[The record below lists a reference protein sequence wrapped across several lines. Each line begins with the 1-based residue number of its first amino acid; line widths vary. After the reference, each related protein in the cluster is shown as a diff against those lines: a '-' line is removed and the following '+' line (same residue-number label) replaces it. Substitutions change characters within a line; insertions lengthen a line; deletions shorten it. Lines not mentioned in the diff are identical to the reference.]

1 MFDPR
6 PETLLTTINKKPALK
21 TKTSFICI
29 LMLSGL
35 YIHSGLKASTPA
47 DQQSIPTDNQL
58 SNRLDSLVDASV
70 KTYFSNGNAVALSIG
85 IVKNGKTYFY
95 NYGAIDNQ
103 KLPDN
108 KTVYELG
115 SMTKTFTGILL
126 AQSVLDKKIKLNEDV
141 RKYLKEPYP
150 NLEFKGT
157 PVMIVDLSNH
167 TSRIT
172 RIFPNLYE
180 REAYVDS
187 NPYSNYSKEML
198 YQGLHNMKM
207 DTLPGKIHSYSNMA
221 IGLLGCILEDVYH
234 EDYFTLISKFILKP
248 LKMDDTKID
257 ISHVKADA
265 LARAHNEKKEV
276 VPFWDLPDLP
286 AIGAL
291 RSNTSDL
298 VKYIYANNAEVTPA
312 ISLSHQLTFG
322 TKQEG
327 MALNWFI
334 HTSGNGYRV
343 LEHGG
348 GTGGSRSSFQ
358 CFPQLGSG
366 FVLLTN
372 SLANRNQL
380 EKDLASIVTTQTK

>member
-1 MFDPR
+1 M
-6 PETLLTTINKKPALK
+6 E
-21 TKTSFICI
+21 TKTLFTRI
-29 LMLSGL
+29 LILSGL
-35 YIHSGLKASTPA
+35 FIHLGFKASAIA
-47 DQQSIPTDNQL
+47 DGQSIPTDNPL

-85 IVKNGKTYFY
+85 VVKKGKTYFY

-103 KLPDN
+103 KLPDK
-108 KTVYELG
+108 KTIYELG

-126 AQSVLDKKIKLNEDV
+126 AQAVLDKKIKLNDDV

-150 NLEFKGT
+150 NLEFKGI
-157 PVMIVDLSNH
+157 PVRIVDLSNH

-180 REAYVDS
+180 RGAYVDA

-198 YQGLHNMKM
+198 YQGLHNMTM

-221 IGLLGCILEDVYH
+221 VGLLGCILEDVY
-234 EDYFTLISKFILKP
+234 EQGYFTLISKFILKP
-248 LKMDDTKID
+248 LKMGDTKID
-257 ISHVKADA
+257 LSQEKAA
-265 LARAHNEKKEV
+265 RIARAHNEKKEV

-298 VKYIYANNAEVTPA
+298 VKYIYANNSEARPA

-322 TKQEG
+322 TNQEG
-327 MALNWFI
+327 VALNWFI
-334 HTSGNGYRV
+334 HTSSNGYKV

-348 GTGGSRSSFQ
+348 GTGGSRSSLQ
-358 CFPQLGSG
+358 CFPQLNSG

-380 EKDLASIVTTQTK
+380 EKDLASILTEQTK

>member
-1 MFDPR
+1 LSFPGSASFNNYK
-6 PETLLTTINKKPALK
+6 IASNLK
-21 TKTSFICI
+21 TKLVFIGIFIFASVFNCPDVKAT
-29 LMLSGL
+29 GL
-35 YIHSGLKASTPA
+35 PDGSKIS
-47 DQQSIPTDNQL
+47 TDNPL
-58 SNRLDSLVDASV
+58 KSRLDSLIDLSV
-70 KTYFSNGNAVALSIG
+70 KAYFNSTSAVALSIG

-95 NYGAIDNQ
+95 NYGEIDKQ

-108 KTVYELG
+108 KTIYEIG

-126 AQSVLDKKIKLNEDV
+126 AQAVLDKKINLSDDV

-150 NLEFKGT
+150 NLEYNGI
-157 PVMIVDLSNH
+157 PIRVVDLSNH

-180 REAYVDS
+180 REAYIDA

-207 DTLPGKIHSYSNMA
+207 DTLPGKKNSYSNMA
-221 IGLLGCILEDVYH
+221 VGLLGCILEDVYQ
-234 EDYFTLISKFILKP
+234 EDYFTLISRFILDP
-248 LKMDDTKID
+248 LNMGDTKID
-257 ISHVKADA
+257 ISNLKPGNIAN
-265 LARAHNEKKEV
+265 AHNEKKEV

-298 VKYIYANNAEVTPA
+298 IKYIYANNAEA
-312 ISLSHQLTFG
+312 IKSISLSHQLTYG
-322 TKQEG
+322 TSSEG
-327 MALNWFI
+327 MGLNWFV
-334 HTSGNGYRV
+334 HTSRNGYRV
-343 LEHGG
+343 LEHSG
-348 GTGGSRSSFQ
+348 GTGGSRSSLQ
-358 CFPQLGSG
+358 CFPQLKSG

-380 EKDLASIVTTQTK
+380 EKELASIATGETN